1 MGQSKNNKGISFCID
16 QFKKAIEIQIEAQDP
31 EGGILDNEL
40 RSIASV
46 GGFSS
51 IQDENQ
57 INMLYSDS
65 NLINNLPS
73 CLGGQCCW
81 IGVCLKSNKITYL
94 IDNSYYLNENH
105 LHHNGIIRNGKW
117 EKISDPEFISPTI
130 NGKSLFDYVISSL
143 KQHINKLPNSDFLAE
158 ENKIYIQI
166 IANNG
171 SSNYLFEN
179 GPQVLTSAIKVA
191 ALEYLN
197 NLEAEVEL
205 PINPWEDV
213 CSVLE
218 SEYVGQLI
226 ILSAWKPEI
235 EIATSI
241 NPCAGF
247 QEGKFSEI
255 VNEYNQFTRSKSA
268 TGSLIIDT
276 ISLFNNF
283 CASSKNIFS
292 NSWMGSISEG
302 AESEC
307 VYIK

>member
-1 MGQSKNNKGISFCID
+1 M
-16 QFKKAIEIQIEAQDP
+16 
-31 EGGILDNEL
+31 
-40 RSIASV
+40 
-46 GGFSS
+46 
-51 IQDENQ
+51 
-57 INMLYSDS
+57 
-65 NLINNLPS
+65 
-73 CLGGQCCW
+73 
-81 IGVCLKSNKITYL
+81 
-94 IDNSYYLNENH
+94 
-105 LHHNGIIRNGKW
+105 
-117 EKISDPEFISPTI
+117 
-130 NGKSLFDYVISSL
+130 
-143 KQHINKLPNSDFLAE
+143 
-158 ENKIYIQI
+158 
-166 IANNG
+166 
-171 SSNYLFEN
+171 
-179 GPQVLTSAIKVA
+179 
-191 ALEYLN
+191 N
-197 NLEAEVEL
+197 NLEAELEL

-235 EIATSI
+235 EIATLS

-283 CASSKNIFS
+283 CASSKNIFG

-302 AESEC
+302 AESDC